1 MSCDTLADPQVNE
14 DERINRVRRRTEVPV
29 AEPIGQDEVRTLILI
44 WHRWAANCQQ
54 RAAVEHVQGDEFAA
68 LLLRTRATIREAAAT
83 LLLSHRP
90 SAAAAEMMVRV
101 QEHLVRT
108 PPLIGYDDAAV
119 HYTIAR
125 SWQWCAHQID
135 PTLPEIQPRWS

>member
-1 MSCDTLADPQVNE
+1 MTLDTAIHGNDAVGRDVSCDLLTDPQ
-14 DERINRVRRRTEVPV
+14 
-29 AEPIGQDEVRTLILI
+29 VRTLIRI
-44 WHRWAANCQQ
+44 WHSWAANCLQ
-54 RAAVEHVQGDEFAA
+54 RAAVEHTQGDEFAA

-83 LLLSHRP
+83 LLLSQGP
-90 SAAAAEMMVRV
+90 GAAAAEMMVHA
-101 QEHLVRT
+101 QEHLVRN
-108 PPLIGYDDAAV
+108 PPLIGYDEAAV